1 VGFKNVLI
9 SNKNVEIPTKFS
21 LIEDSETARYEACQS
36 TAWRIQISLHE
47 LLGHGTSKLLTQ
59 EGPDKYNFDIQ
70 NPPINPLTGKP
81 ITKWYLPGETWTGV
95 FGSLATTVDECRAEC
110 VGSYLMADKDLL
122 ALFGYTNDT
131 EITADECA

>member
-1 VGFKNVLI
+1 MMITNRHKDVKRPPSAALVG
-9 SNKNVEIPTKFS
+9 
-21 LIEDSETARYEACQS
+21 DSELANYDAHKLP
-36 TAWRIQISLHE
+36 AWRLQITLHE

-81 ITKWYLPGETWTGV
+81 IEKWYLPGETWTGV

-110 VGSYLMADKDLL
+110 VGSYLMADRDVL
-122 ALFGYTNDT
+122 ALFGYADDT
-131 EITADECA
+131 KIKADDCT